1 MFAIEAIRTV
11 IGISGADYLNA
22 AMITDKVF
30 LNLDKIFSH
39 LFDKYG
45 SITQLGE
52 HFHAP

>member
-39 LFDKYG
+39 LFDKYMDSG
-45 SITQLGE
+45 RIAELKK
-52 HFHAP
+52 